1 MTNSVVESYMQ
12 EHIEYGTSELESYRS
27 VTQDAIKIY
36 GFRIKK
42 ADSGKVKAR
51 FRIENGLRKEI

>member
-1 MTNSVVESYMQ
+1 MQ

-27 VTQDAIKIY
+27 VTKDAIKIY